1 MADGTT
7 LALRYAKLRHVLNRT
22 TPVCAAISS
31 VVRGHFFFY
40 DRRNQKKRTG
50 APTTENKGQ
59 SEKVLCGR
67 GWMKLPYVV
76 RWWAETHSRAA
87 YLITGRRIIH
97 FKQHLSFLLLPLC
110 LQQTGINKPICTE
123 IINHYPDPWPVS
135 RACWQRLQFT
145 KVVFYFASPL
155 GFFYFPNMHDQTWF
169 MSPDPTG
176 LWP

>member
-1 MADGTT
+1 MAQ
-7 LALRYAKLRHVLNRT
+7 KLDDTCLCCHL
-22 TPVCAAISS
+22 VCGSMI
-31 VVRGHFFFY
+31 FFY
-40 DRRNQKKRTG
+40 DRKNQKKRKR
-50 APTTENKGQ
+50 APTTENKGEC
-59 SEKVLCGR
+59 EKVLCSW

-145 KVVFYFASPL
+145 KVVFYFAWPL
-155 GFFYFPNMHDQTWF
+155 TVGGFFFPTCTTRRG
-169 MSPDPTG
+169 SCRRVRPE